1 MMEEELTQVAPTSV
15 TPVDVGTSRL
25 TLRVEYLESPI
36 EVGRLQAQFHKIE
49 ILHPDPLMLRMVDGG
64 HAVVLDF
71 GAVVYW
77 SCSEQACERLRQHV
91 TTVTGH
97 LLPMTDA
104 EDTLQ
109 VRLGMKEDR
118 VNFKEVWLQH
128 LSLEH
133 MRIISQA
140 LGRSA
145 ALKHCERA
153 VARALANA
161 SPVVDDLKARGSLT
175 QAGRDILK
183 TIGFTLDIRE
193 TMLSKLAVL
202 DDPPEAWSSERLSRL
217 HALLQE
223 HFDFRNR
230 VGTLQAKLDF
240 LADLTQSLTNL
251 LQHRESHRLEWIV
264 VALIVVEVLLALF
277 EAFGRAH

>member
-1 MMEEELTQVAPTSV
+1 MMDDELTQAAATSV
-15 TPVDVGTSRL
+15 TPVEVGAARL
-25 TLRVEYLESPI
+25 TVRVEYLESPI
-36 EVGRLQAQFHKIE
+36 ELNRLQTQFHKIE
-49 ILHPDPLMLRMVDGG
+49 VLHPDPLMLRLVDGG

-91 TTVTGH
+91 KTVTGRSW
-97 LLPMTDA
+97 PVTEAD
-104 EDTLQ
+104 DTLP
-109 VRLGMKEDR
+109 VLLGKKEDR

-145 ALKHCERA
+145 ALRYYERA
-153 VARALANA
+153 VARALANS
-161 SPVVDDLKARGSLT
+161 SPVVEDLKERGALAQDSR
-175 QAGRDILK
+175 GILK

-193 TMLSKLAVL
+193 MILSKLAVL
-202 DDPPEAWSSERLSRL
+202 DEPPEAWSSERLSRL
-217 HALLQE
+217 HAMLQE

-264 VALIVVEVLLALF
+264 VVLIVVEVILALF
-277 EAFGRAH
+277 ESFGHAH